1 MNSSQHTIKHLVISS
16 GGPAGFTMYG
26 ALRYLNKEGVWN
38 INNIKT
44 IYGTSVGTCIAIF
57 LSLNYDWDTID
68 NFLLKRP
75 WSKIYFNNST
85 SGTCSTPSSGSVGAA
100 AHTSTVSAVTSSIA

>member
-85 SGTCSTPSSGSVGAA
+85 
-100 AHTSTVSAVTSSIA
+100 IF